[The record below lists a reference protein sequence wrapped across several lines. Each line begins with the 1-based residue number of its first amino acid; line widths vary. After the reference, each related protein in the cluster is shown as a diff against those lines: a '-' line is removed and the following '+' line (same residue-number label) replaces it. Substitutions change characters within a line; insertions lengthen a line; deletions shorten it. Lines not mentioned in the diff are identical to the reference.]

1 MTIENLKS
9 SSENQQD
16 MEIYKNG
23 TLAHSESI
31 LSFGSAKSEGEES
44 LGQIAFSLKFDFEDG
59 NKLIFSVVDCVDIPS
74 IPLANHPYIKGSS
87 KFPSLIIRLVYLM
100 PDKVKKK
107 TKVASNRHRK
117 GF

>member
-1 MTIENLKS
+1 MTIENLKT

-31 LSFGSAKSEGEES
+31 LSFGSAKSEEEES
-44 LGQIAFSLKFDFEDG
+44 LGQISFSLKFDFEDG

-74 IPLANHPYIKGSS
+74 IPLASHPYIKGFLYY
-87 KFPSLIIRLVYLM
+87 KQFINLLVYLM
-100 PDKVKKK
+100 PDKIKKK

-117 GF
+117 GS